1 MGTDCFVKRNIFR
14 PYRNIIFL
22 PPTLDIDRKVKF
34 INTSD
39 AFLHARRQ
47 GESFGMAIGEF
58 SIKNK
63 PIITWAL
70 SDEKSHI
77 DILKEKSILYHNQN
91 DLENILSNFQPDNN
105 TDWDCYSKVFNPTS
119 VMKKF
124 EEVFINS

>member
-1 MGTDCFVKRNIFR
+1 M
-14 PYRNIIFL
+14 
-22 PPTLDIDRKVKF
+22 DIDRKVKF

-47 GESFGMAIGEF
+47 GESFGMAVGEF

-77 DILKEKSILYHNQN
+77 DILKEKAILYHNQN
-91 DLENILSNFQPDNN
+91 DLENILSNFQPNKY